1 MAPSETQPGSVQRLD
16 FRVTVLATHQPAA
29 VAVALA
35 VVSDALKLPVV
46 SPTVDGPAEPNLMR
60 RLIEPGVP
68 VVSNCCPTRFPVCAA
83 GSAVGY
89 DGL

>member
-16 FRVTVLATHQPAA
+16 LRVTVLATRQPAA

-46 SPTVDGPAEPNLMR
+46 SPTR
-60 RLIEPGVP
+60 
-68 VVSNCCPTRFPVCAA
+68 
-83 GSAVGY
+83 
-89 DGL
+89 